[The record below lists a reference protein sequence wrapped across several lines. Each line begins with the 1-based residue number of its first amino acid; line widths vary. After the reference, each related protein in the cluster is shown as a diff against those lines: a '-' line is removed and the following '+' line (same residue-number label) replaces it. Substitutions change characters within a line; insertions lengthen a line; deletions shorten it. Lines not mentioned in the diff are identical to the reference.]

1 MDFGALPPEINSGR
15 MYLGPGIM
23 PMLVAAAAWEELAAE
38 LHAAT
43 ASYASVISG
52 LTSGPWLG
60 PTSIAMASAATAYVA
75 WLSATAAQA
84 TQAHVQ
90 ANAAAAAYEAAFAM
104 TVPPPV
110 IAANRALLMSL
121 IATNFLGQNTPAIG
135 ATEALYAEMWAQD
148 ATAMYGYAAA
158 SAAATRLTPF
168 TPPPAITNAVA
179 LAGRVAEVGKAVMSA
194 GPGLIAA
201 VPQALERLASVTP
214 PPWVHNLLLW
224 VYNLLEFLSDM
235 AAFGTTT
242 AQITGACMSAMSAV
256 NAVATAATAPA
267 KALGSATGGLSSV
280 AGAMQ
285 SAGLGVRPPAISAN
299 LGHAPSIGRMS
310 VPPSWTTMASPK
322 GHGAAGLPGTR
333 RGGAPMVMEGGPGM
347 PGIPMATGAGRS
359 GGDSIPRYGFRPT
372 VMVRPVAGG

>member
-15 MYLGPGIM
+15 MYLGPGAS
-23 PMLVAAAAWEELAAE
+23 PMLAAAAAWAELADQ

-60 PTSIAMASAATAYVA
+60 PTSTAMAAAAARYVT
-75 WLSATAAQA
+75 WLSATAAEA
-84 TQAHVQ
+84 SRAHVQ

-121 IATNFLGQNTPAIG
+121 IATNFLGQNTPAIA

-148 ATAMYGYAAA
+148 AAAMFCYAAV
-158 SAAATRLTPF
+158 SAAATTLTPF
-168 TPPPAITNAVA
+168 TPPPVITKAVA
-179 LAGRVAEVGKAVMSA
+179 LAGRAADVGQVVMSVGA
-194 GPGLIAA
+194 GVIAT
-201 VPQALERLASVTP
+201 VPQALDRLASFTP
-214 PPWVHNLLLW
+214 PLW
-224 VYNLLEFLSDM
+224 VYNFLEFLSDM
-235 AAFGTTT
+235 AAFGTTA

-256 NAVATAATAPA
+256 NAVATAAAAPA
-267 KALGSATGGLSSV
+267 KALGSATGGLSSA
-280 AGAMQ
+280 AGTMR
-285 SAGLGVRPPAISAN
+285 SAGLGARPPAISAS
-299 LGHAPSIGRMS
+299 LGHAPSIGHMS

-322 GHGAAGLPGTR
+322 GHGAAGLPATR

-347 PGIPMATGAGRS
+347 PGIPMATGAGRG
-359 GGDSIPRYGFRPT
+359 GGDSIPRYGFRLT
-372 VMVRPVAGG
+372 VMMRPVAGG